1 MIGKKRKLKNLWT
14 KKSNAV
20 KIFKRFFEWITDDS
34 FKPPNILKMKVL
46 IIEDEKPA
54 ARRLNRMLANLGLK
68 VQQMLHSVE
77 ESLNWLQNNEHPDLI
92 FLDIQLSDGLSFEI
106 FEEIEVKSA
115 IIFTTAYDEYAL
127 KAFKLN
133 SIDYLLKPLDEDE
146 LKVAVDKF
154 NENRPK
160 QTDVQV
166 NLDDIRKLLVNPVDR
181 KFKKRLTIKVGQHIK
196 IIPIDEVECFYSENK
211 STYIYTR
218 ENRNHLLDHSLEYW
232 QEQLNPEHFF
242 RVNRT
247 FIVYINGIK
256 DIIAHSNSRLKLIL
270 HSFSETEIIVSRER
284 VKEFKNWID

>member
-1 MIGKKRKLKNLWT
+1 MN
-14 KKSNAV
+14 
-20 KIFKRFFEWITDDS
+20 
-34 FKPPNILKMKVL
+34 VL

-54 ARRLNRMLANLGLK
+54 ARRLNRMLGALNIE

-154 NENRPK
+154 KEHQPK
-160 QTDVQV
+160 ISNVQV
-166 NLDDIRKLLVNPVDR
+166 DLNAIRKLLINPVDR
-181 KFKKRLTIKVGQHIK
+181 KFKKRLTIKVGQHIR
-196 IIPIDEVECFYSENK
+196 IINIEDVACFYSENK
-211 STYIYTR
+211 STYIHTL
-218 ENRNHLLDHSLEYW
+218 ENRNHLLDHSLEHW
-232 QEQLNPEHFF
+232 QEQLDPTQFY

-247 FIVYINGIK
+247 FIVHINAIK
-256 DIIAHSNSRLKLIL
+256 DIISYTNSRLKLIL
-270 HSFSETEIIVSRER
+270 HSFSEQEIIVSRER
-284 VKEFKNWID
+284 VKDFKAWIE